1 MLNRKT
7 NAGKW
12 MGEENSTPKGILKE
26 HCKATILQ
34 RSQILIKNKIKT

>member
-12 MGEENSTPKGILKE
+12 MGEENSTLKGILKE

-34 RSQILIKNKIKT
+34 RNQILIKK